1 MEWLKAILE
10 KAKIEDGKLDI
21 DGVMSTV
28 NSEFPKYAVPKN
40 VFNDKVTELKTANKT
55 IEDLKQSNADNEEL
69 QKKITKY
76 EGEIETLKT
85 NALNT
90 AKTFALK
97 EQLSKAGVTD
107 ADYLIYK
114 QGGIDKFT
122 FDKDGKPVGVD
133 DILKPLRED
142 KTYSHL
148 FAEKGGAYTPK
159 GGSGSSDVNPWAK
172 ETFNLTKQGEIYKND
187 PAKAKVLM
195 QEAGMTGGI

>member
-55 IEDLKQSNADNEEL
+55 IEDLKQSNADNEGL
-69 QKKITKY
+69 QKKITEY

-97 EQLSKAGVTD
+97 EQLAKAGVTD
-107 ADYLIYK
+107 ADYLIYN
-114 QGGIDKFT
+114 GTIDGQVSSLGDLEAKSNLFT
-122 FDKDGKPVGVD
+122 EFKAVKDGNVWYTGKNLYQATDTVGELIS
-133 DILKPLRED
+133 DI
-142 KTYSHL
+142 HL
-148 FAEKGGAYTPK
+148 MLTDGDASQMTFLEKMK
-159 GGSGSSDVNPWAK
+159 
-172 ETFNLTKQGEIYKND
+172 
-187 PAKAKVLM
+187 
-195 QEAGMTGGI
+195 

>member
-55 IEDLKQSNADNEEL
+55 IDDLKQSNADNEEL
-69 QKKITKY
+69 QKKITEY

-97 EQLSKAGVTD
+97 EQLAKAGVPIPFRSKC
-107 ADYLIYK
+107 L
-114 QGGIDKFT
+114 
-122 FDKDGKPVGVD
+122 PR
-133 DILKPLRED
+133 L
-142 KTYSHL
+142 
-148 FAEKGGAYTPK
+148 PK
-159 GGSGSSDVNPWAK
+159 A
-172 ETFNLTKQGEIYKND
+172 
-187 PAKAKVLM
+187 
-195 QEAGMTGGI
+195 

>member
-28 NSEFPKYAVPKN
+28 NSEFPKHAVPKN
-40 VFNDKVTELKTANKT
+40 VFNDKVKELSTTNET
-55 IEDLKQSNADNEEL
+55 IADLKKSNADNKEL
-69 QKKITKY
+69 QDKIKGY
-76 EGEIETLKT
+76 ESEIETLKT
-85 NALNT
+85 DALNT
-90 AKTFALK
+90 AKTYALK

-148 FAEKGGAYTPK
+148 CAEKGGAYTPK
-159 GGSGSSDVNPWAK
+159 SGGGGSDVNPWAK
-172 ETFNLTKQGEIYKND
+172 DTFNLTKQGEIYKSD
-187 PAKAKVLM
+187 PARAKVLM
-195 QEAGMTGGI
+195 QEAGTTGGI

>member
-28 NSEFPKYAVPKN
+28 NSEFPKDALPKN

-55 IEDLKQSNADNEEL
+55 IEDLKQSNADNAEL
-69 QKKITKY
+69 QNKIKGY
-76 EGEIETLKT
+76 ESEIETLKT
-85 NALNT
+85 DALNT
-90 AKTFALK
+90 AKTYALK

-142 KTYSHL
+142 KTCSHL

-159 GGSGSSDVNPWAK
+159 SGSGSSDVNPWAK
-172 ETFNLTKQGEIYKND
+172 ETFNLTKQGEIYKQKD
-187 PAKAKVLM
+187 PS
-195 QEAGMTGGI
+195 GFPC

>member
-55 IEDLKQSNADNEEL
+55 IENLKQSNADNEGL
-69 QKKITKY
+69 QKKITEY

-90 AKTFALK
+90 AKTYALK
-97 EQLSKAGVTD
+97 EQLAKAGVTD

-133 DILKPLRED
+133 EILKPLRED

-148 FAEKGGAYTPK
+148 FTVDKGGYTPK

-172 ETFNLTKQGEIYKND
+172 DTFNLTKQGEIYKKD

-195 QEAGMTGGI
+195 QEAGITGGI

>member
-55 IEDLKQSNADNEEL
+55 IDDLKQSNADNGEL
-69 QKKITKY
+69 QKKITEY

-97 EQLSKAGVTD
+97 EQLAKAGVTD

-114 QGGIDKFT
+114 QGGSLHSTKTASLSVWTIFLNRLGRIRRTHT
-122 FDKDGKPVGVD
+122 FLPKKEEH
-133 DILKPLRED
+133 IHQK
-142 KTYSHL
+142 
-148 FAEKGGAYTPK
+148 AEVEVQT
-159 GGSGSSDVNPWAK
+159 
-172 ETFNLTKQGEIYKND
+172 
-187 PAKAKVLM
+187 
-195 QEAGMTGGI
+195 

>member
-55 IEDLKQSNADNEEL
+55 IEDLKQSNADNAEL
-69 QKKITKY
+69 QNKIKGY
-76 EGEIETLKT
+76 ESEIETLKT
-85 NALNT
+85 DALNT
-90 AKTFALK
+90 AKTYALK

-142 KTYSHL
+142 KTYSEI
-148 FAEKGGAYTPK
+148 FA
-159 GGSGSSDVNPWAK
+159 
-172 ETFNLTKQGEIYKND
+172 
-187 PAKAKVLM
+187 
-195 QEAGMTGGI
+195 

>member
-55 IEDLKQSNADNEEL
+55 IEDLKQSNADNKEL
-69 QKKITKY
+69 QKKITEY

-148 FAEKGGAYTPK
+148 FAEKGG
-159 GGSGSSDVNPWAK
+159 SSDVNPWAK

-195 QEAGMTGGI
+195 QEAGITGGI